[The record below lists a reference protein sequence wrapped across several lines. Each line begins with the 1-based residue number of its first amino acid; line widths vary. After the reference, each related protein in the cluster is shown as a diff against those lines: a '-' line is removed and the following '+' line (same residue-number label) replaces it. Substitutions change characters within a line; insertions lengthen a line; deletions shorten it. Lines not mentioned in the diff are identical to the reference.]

1 MSSIR
6 KILIVDDSRT
16 ELYFLSDLLHKN
28 GYVVSTAEN
37 GEQALA
43 ALAADRPDLVLMD
56 IVMPGQ
62 NGFQLTRQITRN
74 PQFDGLPIIICTSKR
89 QETDK
94 LWAMRQGARDYV
106 TKPVDPHDLLS
117 KIMALS

>member
-1 MSSIR
+1 MSIR

-28 GYVVSTAEN
+28 GYVVRTAEN

-43 ALAADRPDLVLMD
+43 ALEQDRPDLVLMD
-56 IVMPGQ
+56 IVMPGV
-62 NGFQLTRQITRN
+62 NGFQLTRQIIRN
-74 PQFDGLPIIICTSKR
+74 PAYRELPIIICTSKT
-89 QETDK
+89 QETDR

-117 KIMALS
+117 KIMQLN

>member
-1 MSSIR
+1 MSIR

-16 ELYFLSDLLHKN
+16 ELYFLSDLLNKN
-28 GYVVSTAEN
+28 GYVVRTAEH

-43 ALAADRPDLVLMD
+43 AIAQERPDLVLMD
-56 IVMPGQ
+56 IVMPGL

-74 PQFDGLPIIICTSKR
+74 PAYRELPIIVCTSKS

-117 KIMALS
+117 KIMALN

>member
-1 MSSIR
+1 MSIR

-16 ELYFLSDLLHKN
+16 ELYFLSDLLNKN
-28 GYVVSTAEN
+28 GYVVRTAEN

-43 ALAADRPDLVLMD
+43 AIEQERPDLVLMD
-56 IVMPGQ
+56 IVMPGL

-74 PQFDGLPIIICTSKR
+74 PAYRELPIIVCTSKS

-117 KIMALS
+117 KIMALN

>member
-28 GYVVSTAEN
+28 GYIVSTAEN

-94 LWAMRQGARDYV
+94 LWAIRQGARDYV

>member
-1 MSSIR
+1 MSIR

-16 ELYFLSDLLHKN
+16 ELYFLSDLLNKN
-28 GYVVSTAEN
+28 GYQVRTAEN

-43 ALAADRPDLVLMD
+43 AIEQDRPDLVLMD
-56 IVMPGQ
+56 IVMPGV

-74 PQFDGLPIIICTSKR
+74 PAYRELPIIVCTSKQ
-89 QETDK
+89 QETDR

-117 KIMALS
+117 KIMRLD

>member
-1 MSSIR
+1 MSIR

-28 GYVVSTAEN
+28 GYLVTTAEN
-37 GEQALA
+37 GEQAMA
-43 ALAADRPDLVLMD
+43 ALAVDRPDLVLMD

-74 PQFDGLPIIICTSKR
+74 PTFKTLPIIICTSKN
-89 QETDK
+89 QDTDK

-117 KIMALS
+117 KIMALN

>member
-1 MSSIR
+1 MSIR

-16 ELYFLSDLLHKN
+16 ELYFLSDLLNKN
-28 GYVVSTAEN
+28 GYLVRTAEN

-43 ALAADRPDLVLMD
+43 AIEQERPDLVLMD
-56 IVMPGQ
+56 IVMPGL

-74 PQFDGLPIIICTSKR
+74 PAYRELPIIVCTSKS

-117 KIMALS
+117 KIMALN

>member
-1 MSSIR
+1 MSIR

-16 ELYFLSDLLHKN
+16 ELYFLSDLLNKN
-28 GYVVSTAEN
+28 GYVVRTAEN

-43 ALAADRPDLVLMD
+43 AIEQERPDLVLMD
-56 IVMPGQ
+56 IVMPGL
-62 NGFQLTRQITRN
+62 NGFQLTRQINRN
-74 PQFDGLPIIICTSKR
+74 PAYRELPIIVCTSKS

-117 KIMALS
+117 KIMALN

>member
-94 LWAMRQGARDYV
+94 LWAIRQGARDYV

>member
-1 MSSIR
+1 MSIR

-28 GYVVSTAEN
+28 GYVVATAEN
-37 GEQALA
+37 GEQAMA

-74 PQFDGLPIIICTSKR
+74 PAYNTLPIIICTSKN

-117 KIMALS
+117 KIMALN

>member
-16 ELYFLSDLLHKN
+16 ELYFLSDLLNKN
-28 GYVVSTAEN
+28 GYIVSTAEN

-74 PQFDGLPIIICTSKR
+74 PQYDGLPVIICTSKK

>member
-1 MSSIR
+1 MSIR

-16 ELYFLSDLLHKN
+16 ELYFLSDLLNKN
-28 GYVVSTAEN
+28 GYVVRTAEN

-43 ALAADRPDLVLMD
+43 AIEQERPDLVLMD
-56 IVMPGQ
+56 IVMPGL

-74 PQFDGLPIIICTSKR
+74 PAYRELPIIVCTSKS

-117 KIMALS
+117 KIRALN

>member
-6 KILIVDDSRT
+6 KILIVEDSRT

-28 GYVVSTAEN
+28 GYIVSTAEN
-37 GEQALA
+37 GDQALA

>member
-1 MSSIR
+1 MSIR

-43 ALAADRPDLVLMD
+43 AIEQERPDLVLMD
-56 IVMPGQ
+56 IVMPGL

-74 PQFDGLPIIICTSKR
+74 PAYRELPIIVCTSKS

>member
-28 GYVVSTAEN
+28 GYIVSTAEN

-43 ALAADRPDLVLMD
+43 ALASDRPDLVLMD

>member
-1 MSSIR
+1 MTIR
-6 KILIVDDSRT
+6 KILVVDDSRT
-16 ELYFLSDLLHKN
+16 ELYFLSDLLTRN
-28 GYVVSTAEN
+28 GYEVATAEN

-43 ALAADRPDLVLMD
+43 RLASERPDLVLMD
-56 IVMPGQ
+56 VVMPGQ

-74 PQFDGLPIIICTSKR
+74 PDFKDLPIIMCTSKN

-94 LWAMRQGARDYV
+94 LWAMRQGACAYV

-117 KIMALS
+117 KILAIS